1 MIKLPKTR
9 QELVDMYIECL
20 EEGKIPWEK
29 MWKTSIPENG
39 ITGIKYRGV
48 NNLYL
53 SYITEK
59 LANKNQ
65 QLLIIFFNFYFSIFK
80 YANADLLLGLFLTC

>member
-29 MWKTSIPENG
+29 M
-39 ITGIKYRGV
+39 
-48 NNLYL
+48 
-53 SYITEK
+53 
-59 LANKNQ
+59 
-65 QLLIIFFNFYFSIFK
+65 
-80 YANADLLLGLFLTC
+80 